1 MKELIPSSAL
11 PLADYLVAYA
21 AFSAALLVLA
31 VDPDLNILSAGALG
45 IMIGLDRSR
54 RCSLGVAACRD
65 VRACAYCGGRLG
77 DHAARPEH
85 GHRGRQTR
93 SLSEP
98 FVRSIFLCWAIA
110 TLVPTPS
117 VLVARTGCVYDDSR
131 RASYRPAKPPMP
143 PRTSGP
149 WVFATQPFMR
159 ATARSPASVSTP
171 ADA

>member
-98 FVRSIFLCWAIA
+98 FARSIFLCWAIA
-110 TLVPTPS
+110 VPLLVWGLPQGDHFANP
-117 VLVARTGCVYDDSR
+117 RGR
-131 RASYRPAKPPMP
+131 RASADGCRLRRRLCSVHAPPG
-143 PRTSGP
+143 SL
-149 WVFATQPFMR
+149 AALQQPLLEFECSR
-159 ATARSPASVSTP
+159 KQHFIL
-171 ADA
+171 